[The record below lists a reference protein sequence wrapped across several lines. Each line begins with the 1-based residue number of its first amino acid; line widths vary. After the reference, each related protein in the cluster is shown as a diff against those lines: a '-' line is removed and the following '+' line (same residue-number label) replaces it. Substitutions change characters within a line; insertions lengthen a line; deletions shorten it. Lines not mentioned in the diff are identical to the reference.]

1 MSDVFFSRRVTIF
14 PVKPVFIKTF
24 GCKVNYSES
33 VAFADVLRK
42 YGYQPLELSGSE
54 LPSSDEL
61 ARPVVFVN
69 SCCVTL
75 EAERKAAQFVRRIK
89 REHPS
94 SSVLFTGC
102 AARNHTVSD
111 QYREAGAE
119 VFDFY
124 PQAFQYLDE
133 VLEGNQ
139 RSTSLN
145 GAQDTEQRYA
155 SSQPAETAAVDN
167 TGIVGLGRSRAFI
180 KVQDGCHNM
189 CTFCIIPF
197 VRPYASLPFADLLAQ
212 VDDNIAGGVR
222 EIVLTGV
229 NIGHYGMTPVDT
241 IENIASDK
249 HWRMGKLYERTP
261 GHPDLSDLI
270 DAILTRLPEGTRL
283 RISSIEPEDIDD
295 RFYEQLRHPRMAPHV
310 HMPLQSGSDFVLAE
324 MRRLYDTAGYR
335 EVARRIREAVPR
347 GSLTTDILVGYPTE
361 TDEHFAETLDFCTQ
375 MRFERIHGFP
385 YSPRPGTRAGRL
397 ALLPGNVVRERNRR
411 LIAHCA
417 LLGEQMWQRYVGSVS
432 DVLLEEERDGMLIG
446 HGEAYQ
452 VVRVAASAGLEP
464 GNIVPL
470 RLTAFRDGVFTAER
484 V

>member
-1 MSDVFFSRRVTIF
+1 M
-14 PVKPVFIKTF
+14 KPVFIKTF

-33 VAFADVLRK
+33 VAFADVLKK
-42 YGYQPLELSGSE
+42 YGYQPLELTGSE
-54 LPSSDEL
+54 LPSTDEL
-61 ARPVVFVN
+61 ERPVVFVN
-69 SCCVTL
+69 SCCVTK

-89 REHPS
+89 REHPQ

-111 QYREAGAE
+111 QYRDAGAE

-124 PQAFQYLDE
+124 PQAFAYLDE
-133 VLEGNQ
+133 VLEGNA
-139 RSTSLN
+139 RRTDAMASET
-145 GAQDTEQRYA
+145 RYE
-155 SSQPAETAAVDN
+155 SSQAIDTAALDN

-197 VRPYASLPFADLLAQ
+197 VRPYASLPFDEIIAQ
-212 VDDNIAGGVR
+212 VDGNIAGGVR

-261 GHPDLSDLI
+261 GHPDLSDLM
-270 DAILTRLPEGTRL
+270 DSILNRLPQGTRL

-295 RFYEQLRHPRMAPHV
+295 RFYAQLRHPRMAPHV
-310 HMPLQSGSDFVLAE
+310 HLPLQSGSDGVLTE
-324 MRRLYDTAGYR
+324 MRRLYDTATYR
-335 EVARRIREAVPR
+335 EVATRIRAAIPH
-347 GSLTTDILVGYPTE
+347 GALTTDILVGFPTE
-361 TDEHFAETLDFCTQ
+361 TDEQFAETLDFCTE

-397 ALLPGNVVRERNRR
+397 PQLPRDVVQERNRR
-411 LIAHCA
+411 LIAHCGM
-417 LLGEQMWQRYVGSVS
+417 LGEQQWQRFVGRTAQ
-432 DVLLEEERDGMLIG
+432 VLLEEEREGMLIG

-452 VVRVAASAGLEP
+452 VVQLPVQEGIDA
-464 GNIVPL
+464 GNIVEL
-470 RLTAFRDGVFTAER
+470 KLTGLSEGVFSAEPVR
-484 V
+484 EKRAQSV